1 MVTIPIWPG
10 SSSFFP
16 GDTPFGFY
24 DNDTDFINEV
34 DKVAVWCA
42 KRLGYP
48 IVDIELQAASFYS
61 CFEEAIS
68 EYSTLVNQFNIRE
81 NLLTIKGY
89 TTGSN
94 LTHRNITPNLSTVID
109 ISQTYGSEAMVGGN
123 VTYKSGSI
131 NIIGGQQTYNVQS
144 LWADVSESGNRIE
157 VKRVFYQSSPAITR
171 FFDPYVGTGYGTS
184 QMLASFGWGNYSPAV
199 NYLLLPMYDDL
210 LRMQQIEFNDT
221 VRRSAYTFELKN
233 NDLTI
238 FPKPRSGTIYLLW
251 FHYIVVADRNN
262 PFGSTGGYG
271 EISDMSNAP
280 FDNMVYKQINDPGKQ
295 WIRKY
300 TLALC
305 KELLGMVRSKYSNIP
320 IPGNEITLDGDTLRT
335 EAVNEKE
342 ALITQLR
349 EDLDVASRKNMLE
362 RQKDESSF
370 QQETMQKVPLQI
382 YLG

>member
-157 VKRVFYQSSPAITR
+157 VKRVFYQWA
-171 FFDPYVGTGYGTS
+171 
-184 QMLASFGWGNYSPAV
+184 
-199 NYLLLPMYDDL
+199 
-210 LRMQQIEFNDT
+210 
-221 VRRSAYTFELKN
+221 K
-233 NDLTI
+233 
-238 FPKPRSGTIYLLW
+238 
-251 FHYIVVADRNN
+251 
-262 PFGSTGGYG
+262 
-271 EISDMSNAP
+271 
-280 FDNMVYKQINDPGKQ
+280 
-295 WIRKY
+295 
-300 TLALC
+300 
-305 KELLGMVRSKYSNIP
+305 
-320 IPGNEITLDGDTLRT
+320 
-335 EAVNEKE
+335 
-342 ALITQLR
+342 
-349 EDLDVASRKNMLE
+349 
-362 RQKDESSF
+362 
-370 QQETMQKVPLQI
+370 
-382 YLG
+382 